1 MAKIKFNAVIEVKYK
16 KTVIVSGDSARDATG
31 TVDDMI
37 DNQDFD
43 PEQLTLEDYNDA
55 ELTLL
60 HIEEDF

>member
-1 MAKIKFNAVIEVKYK
+1 MAIRNFRAIIEVKYK
-16 KTVIVSGDSARDATG
+16 KTVIVSGDSVRDATG
-31 TVDDMI
+31 MVDDMI